1 LEYTEK
7 YKSQITFI
15 QMHMFPPCGGKICVH
30 LHNYFVNYT
39 NLVQQEGLDDQ
50 PSQIANHIYTKKNII
65 KILPPF
71 CQLTQFSLYFM
82 MLRGH
87 GFTNA
92 ELDCLLDIIEEAFPI
107 GPNDW
112 DRVTEHHCS
121 YDSELV

>member
-1 LEYTEK
+1 MCT
-7 YKSQITFI
+7 
-15 QMHMFPPCGGKICVH
+15 

-39 NLVQQEGLDDQ
+39 NPVQQEGLDDQ
-50 PSQIANHIYTKKNII
+50 PSQIASHIYTKDII
-65 KILPPF
+65 KYLPPF
-71 CQLTQFSLYFM
+71 CPLTQFSLYFM

-121 YDSELV
+121 YYPEPG